1 MCFCG
6 SVLIKYRKK
15 VVMWSS
21 KIKEA
26 KEVVMSFKRKF
37 KRKDILK
44 KTTVLWQKN
53 GMYREIV

>member
-1 MCFCG
+1 
-6 SVLIKYRKK
+6 
-15 VVMWSS
+15 MWSS